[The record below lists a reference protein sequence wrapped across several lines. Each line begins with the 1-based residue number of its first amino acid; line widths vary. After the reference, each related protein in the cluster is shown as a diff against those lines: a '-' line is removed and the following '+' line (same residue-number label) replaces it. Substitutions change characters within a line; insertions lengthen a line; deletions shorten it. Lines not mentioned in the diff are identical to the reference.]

1 MRKMI
6 VEKSCG
12 QNEDAIA
19 LICQFCLF
27 AVDHLG
33 IGDLEYTIV
42 LTGDKEKYGIKTT
55 AYFNPETN
63 DLVIFSLGRHPHD
76 ICRSIAHEMVH
87 MRQGKHGFYGRTQ
100 IKDVGGFFEDEA
112 NSVAGQIIK
121 LFIAYR

>member
-6 VEKSCG
+6 VEKSCR

-63 DLVIFSLGRHPHD
+63 DLVIFTLGRHPHD

>member
-1 MRKMI
+1 MRKVV
-6 VEKSCG
+6 VERSCC
-12 QNEDAIA
+12 QEEDAVA

-33 IGDLEYTIV
+33 IGDLDYTVV

-55 AYFNPETN
+55 AYFNPATN
-63 DLVIFSLGRHPHD
+63 ELVIFTAGRHPHD
-76 ICRSIAHEMVH
+76 VCRSIGHEMVH
-87 MRQGKHGFYGRTQ
+87 MRQGMNDFFGRTD

-112 NSVAGQIIK
+112 NAVAGQIIK

>member
-6 VEKSCG
+6 VEKSCA
-12 QNEDAIA
+12 QDKDSVS

-27 AVDHLG
+27 ATDHLK
-33 IGDLEYTIV
+33 IGDTDYKVVI
-42 LTGDKEKYGIKTT
+42 TGDKEKHGIKTT
-55 AYFNPETN
+55 AYFNPQTN
-63 DLVIFSLGRHPHD
+63 DLVIFTAGRHPHD

-87 MRQGKHGFYGRTQ
+87 MRQGKHNFYGKKN

-112 NSVAGQIIK
+112 NAVAGQIVK

>member
-1 MRKMI
+1 MRKMV

-12 QNEDAIA
+12 QDEDSIS

-33 IGDLEYTIV
+33 IGEIDYKVII
-42 LTGDKEKYGIKTT
+42 TGDKEKHGIKTT
-55 AYFNPETN
+55 AHFNPSTN
-63 DLVIFSLGRHPHD
+63 ELVIFTAGRHEHD

-87 MRQGKHGFYGRTQ
+87 MRQGKHNFYGRKQ

-112 NSVAGQIIK
+112 NAVAGQIVK

>member
-1 MRKMI
+1 MRKVI

-12 QNEDAIA
+12 QDSDSIA

-33 IGDLEYTIV
+33 IGDLDYSV
-42 LTGDKEKYGIKTT
+42 LLTGDKEKHGIKTT
-55 AYFNPETN
+55 AYFNPSTN
-63 DLVIFSLGRHPHD
+63 ELVIFTCGRHPHD

-87 MRQGKHGFYGRTQ
+87 MRQGKHEFYGRTN

-112 NSVAGQIIK
+112 NSVAGQIVK
-121 LFIAYR
+121 LFIAY